1 MGIKIDNKLNFNNL
15 LMKYAKKA
23 GQKLNALSKVAPYM
37 DLPKRCMLLNAFF
50 FLSQFSYSP
59 SVWIFHC
66 RGTNNKINMLH
77 ERCLRIIY
85 SDTKDVYESY
95 IAIQKMFTN
104 HNSDTKSTFTE
115 LSKNKNSV
123 SIHKRNLR
131 FLAIEIFKFKRG
143 LAPALRKES
152 TKHTK

>member
-1 MGIKIDNKLNFNNL
+1 
-15 LMKYAKKA
+15 MKYAKKA
-23 GQKLNALSKVAPYM
+23 GQKLNALSKVAPHM

-50 FLSQFSYSP
+50 FLSQFSYFP

-85 SDTKDVYESY
+85 SDTK
-95 IAIQKMFTN
+95 
-104 HNSDTKSTFTE
+104 STFIE
-115 LSKNKNSV
+115 LSKNNNSV